1 MRSWSWFVQVSVLS
15 KGIPKALTAEL
26 RSGSNAGAEQGLG
39 AARKFSGGAAGTAG
53 RALGGYPVPVALT
66 NDEGWIVVV
75 GGDDGVMLPLG
86 VAGTVAGGPG
96 VAVPEG
102 VVPTKLELSVALW
115 VVIGA
120 VGVVGTDPVGLVLG
134 GRVGDGVMVAE
145 EEPVEGRGTGA
156 WGWSRS
162 GACGSR
168 TRPTPSPAATSTE
181 PTAFCAAR
189 TRRRTSTPVLSRSCC
204 AGSKGVYSWVSRI
217 IRANSRSK

>member
-1 MRSWSWFVQVSVLS
+1 MN
-15 KGIPKALTAEL
+15 E
-26 RSGSNAGAEQGLG
+26 
-39 AARKFSGGAAGTAG
+39 
-53 RALGGYPVPVALT
+53 
-66 NDEGWIVVV
+66 EGWSVVV
-75 GGDDGVMLPLG
+75 GGDDGVMFPLG
-86 VAGTVAGGPG
+86 VAGMVAGGLA

-102 VVPTKLELSVALW
+102 AVATEFELSVELP

-120 VGVVGTDPVGLVLG
+120 VGVVGADSVELSLE
-134 GRVGDGVMVAE
+134 GRVGDGVMVGD

-168 TRPTPSPAATSTE
+168 NRPRPSPAATSTE

-189 TRRRTSTPVLSRSCC
+189 TRRRTSTPVLSRSWC
-204 AGSKGVYSWVSRI
+204 AGSKGVYSWASRI

>member
-1 MRSWSWFVQVSVLS
+1 M
-15 KGIPKALTAEL
+15 PKALTAEV
-26 RSGSNAGAEQGLG
+26 RSGSKAGAEQGQG
-39 AARKFSGGAAGTAG
+39 AVRKFSGGAAGTVG
-53 RALGGYPVPVALT
+53 RALGGYPAPVALT
-66 NDEGWIVVV
+66 NDEGSTVVV
-75 GGDDGVMLPLG
+75 GGDDDVMLPLG
-86 VAGTVAGGPG
+86 VAGMVAGGPA

-102 VVPTKLELSVALW
+102 PVPTELELSVALS

-120 VGVVGTDPVGLVLG
+120 VGVVGADPVGLVLG
-134 GRVGDGVMVAE
+134 GRVGDGVVVGE
-145 EEPVEGRGTGA
+145 EEPVAGRGTGA

-204 AGSKGVYSWVSRI
+204 AGSKGVYSWASRI

>member
-1 MRSWSWFVQVSVLS
+1 V
-15 KGIPKALTAEL
+15 
-26 RSGSNAGAEQGLG
+26 
-39 AARKFSGGAAGTAG
+39 RKLSGGAAGRVG
-53 RALGGYPVPVALT
+53 RALGGYPAPVALT
-66 NDEGWIVVV
+66 DDEGSTVVV
-75 GGDDGVMLPLG
+75 GGDDDVTLPLG
-86 VAGTVAGGPG
+86 VAGMVAGGPA

-102 VVPTKLELSVALW
+102 PVPTELELSVALS

-120 VGVVGTDPVGLVLG
+120 VGVVGADPVGLVLG

-145 EEPVEGRGTGA
+145 EEPVAGRGAGA

-168 TRPTPSPAATSTE
+168 TRPTPRPAATSTE
-181 PTAFCAAR
+181 PTAFWAAR

-204 AGSKGVYSWVSRI
+204 AGSNGVYSWVSRI

>member
-1 MRSWSWFVQVSVLS
+1 M
-15 KGIPKALTAEL
+15 PKALTAQL
-26 RSGSNAGAEQGLG
+26 RSGSTARGRAGTRGGAEIPWG
-39 AARKFSGGAAGTAG
+39 SGRDG
-53 RALGGYPVPVALT
+53 RVFGGYSAPVALT
-66 NDEGWIVVV
+66 NDEGSSVVV

-86 VAGTVAGGPG
+86 VAGMVAGGPA

-102 VVPTKLELSVALW
+102 PVPTELELSIALS

-120 VGVVGTDPVGLVLG
+120 VGVVGADPVGLVLG
-134 GRVGDGVMVAE
+134 GGVGDGVVVGE
-145 EEPVEGRGTGA
+145 EKPVVGRGTGA

-168 TRPTPSPAATSTE
+168 TRLTPSPAATSTE

-189 TRRRTSTPVLSRSCC
+189 TRRRTSTPVLSRFCC
-204 AGSKGVYSWVSRI
+204 AGSKGVYSWASRI